1 GQLVRRGAVKPAR
14 LADAVRTAA
23 ATGANATVW
32 AVLRQVL
39 PVLLADLSTGGATTS
54 SARGLGELL
63 AVAAECAERTGE
75 RGSLPHLSG
84 VADRR
89 GTSRLVTQARR
100 LREALAAAPA
110 AA

>member
-1 GQLVRRGAVKPAR
+1 KPAR
-14 LADAVRTAA
+14 LADAMRTAA
-23 ATGANATVW
+23 ATGARATVW

-39 PVLLADLSTGGATTS
+39 PVLLADLATGGATTP

-63 AVAAECAERTGE
+63 TVAAECAERTGAQGE
-75 RGSLPHLSG
+75 LPHLSG

-100 LREALAAAPA
+100 LREALATAPA